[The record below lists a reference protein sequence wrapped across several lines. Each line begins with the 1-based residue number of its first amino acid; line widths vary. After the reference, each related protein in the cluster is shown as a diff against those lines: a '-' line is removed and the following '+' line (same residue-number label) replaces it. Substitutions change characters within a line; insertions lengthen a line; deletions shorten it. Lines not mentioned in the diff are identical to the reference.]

1 VGGQDGGRKGAE
13 GRDNR
18 KMKMEQESGLIDLE
32 DFSSVLAVLGAVA
45 VRFAVVACIIKQW
58 QEDYDVSHLFQD
70 DWRRK
75 GPRQRSPT
83 VGNRTPTKRA
93 CLPTTTSGGNISPLL
108 FILPM
113 QIASTTVDRV
123 IALV

>member
-70 DWRRK
+70 D
-75 GPRQRSPT
+75 
-83 VGNRTPTKRA
+83 
-93 CLPTTTSGGNISPLL
+93 
-108 FILPM
+108 
-113 QIASTTVDRV
+113 
-123 IALV
+123 

>member
-18 KMKMEQESGLIDLE
+18 KMKMERESGLID
-32 DFSSVLAVLGAVA
+32 LGAVA

-70 DWRRK
+70 D
-75 GPRQRSPT
+75 
-83 VGNRTPTKRA
+83 
-93 CLPTTTSGGNISPLL
+93 
-108 FILPM
+108 
-113 QIASTTVDRV
+113 
-123 IALV
+123 